1 MPNFFNNFGTNKQGL
16 IVYGGES
23 SADFGMVVAEPP
35 VFERAVRKQTIY
47 KIPGRNG
54 AVIIQQDAW
63 EDVGRSYKV
72 WLAKD
77 PQLDLVD
84 QINALEAW
92 LNSSAGYKRL
102 EDNFEPNTFR
112 LAYYSGGDG
121 FTNEIMQAG
130 QATLRFTCRAERF
143 LKSGEQEIDLLS
155 ASQIYNPTKFA
166 SKPLIHLEGSGAV
179 TLSIGGK
186 TITATLTDYINID
199 CETMNAYRTPTENKN
214 SSIGGTFPTIEPGEN
229 SIGTTGTITKATI
242 VPRFFTI

>member
-1 MPNFFNNFGTNKQGL
+1 MPKLFNNFGTNKQGL

-23 SADFGMVVAEPP
+23 SADFGMVIAEPP

-63 EDVGRSYKV
+63 EDVNRTYKV

-92 LNSSAGYKRL
+92 LNSSAGYQRL
-102 EDNFEPNTFR
+102 EDSFEPNTFR
-112 LAYYSGGDG
+112 LAYYS
-121 FTNEIMQAG
+121 
-130 QATLRFTCRAERF
+130 
-143 LKSGEQEIDLLS
+143 
-155 ASQIYNPTKFA
+155 
-166 SKPLIHLEGSGAV
+166 SGAV

-199 CETMNAYRTPTENKN
+199 CETMNAYRTPTENEN
-214 SSIGGTFPTIEPGEN
+214 ANIGGTFPTIEPGAN
-229 SIGTTGTITKATI
+229 NIGITGTITKATI
-242 VPRFFTI
+242 VPKFFTI